1 MRSRGDQL
9 LDLCRRSRDLD
20 RSLGLYRDVCDLS
33 LNLDSDCLLDRDC
46 QSFPA
51 GSPLLLEYIRESKTQ
66 PYSPSRSAP
75 RWSLQ
80 CLGRGAPNP
89 RRVAQGSATA
99 QRRHIA
105 IQPHIIVRRR
115 TRSANVRGDAPT

>member
-1 MRSRGDQL
+1 MRCRGDQL

-51 GSPLLLEYIRESKTQ
+51 GSPLLLEYICESKTQ
-66 PYSPSRSAP
+66 PYSPSHSAP

-80 CLGRGAPNP
+80 SLGQWGSKHSKPAPRSPRVSHGPEASHSNP
-89 RRVAQGSATA
+89 TA
-99 QRRHIA
+99 HYR
-105 IQPHIIVRRR
+105 
-115 TRSANVRGDAPT
+115 APEDEFS

>member
-9 LDLCRRSRDLD
+9 LNLCRRSRDLD

-51 GSPLLLEYIRESKTQ
+51 GSPLLLEYICESKTQ
-66 PYSPSRSAP
+66 PYSPSRSARRAGLQSLGQWGSKPAP
-75 RWSLQ
+75 RSPRVSH
-80 CLGRGAPNP
+80 GPEASHSNPTAHYRAPE
-89 RRVAQGSATA
+89 
-99 QRRHIA
+99 
-105 IQPHIIVRRR
+105 
-115 TRSANVRGDAPT
+115 DAFR